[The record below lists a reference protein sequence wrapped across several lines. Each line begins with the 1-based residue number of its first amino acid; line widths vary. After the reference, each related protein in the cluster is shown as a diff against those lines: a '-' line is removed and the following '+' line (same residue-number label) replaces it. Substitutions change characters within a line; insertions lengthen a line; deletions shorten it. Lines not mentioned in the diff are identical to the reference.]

1 MGDLL
6 ARVILRPTRP
16 EDLPH
21 VIGEP
26 LPYRIWAITGELDGR
41 VLGVGGLTFHPDKV
55 VRVFA
60 ALTDDARRY
69 KVTLHK
75 AALQVLAMARGAGYR
90 RLGTFADPRIAPAE
104 AWLRR
109 LGFHPYT
116 VDDVTVYIWDETW
129 QTPSRSAHLP

>member
-6 ARVILRPTRP
+6 ASVILRPTRP
-16 EDLPH
+16 DDLPH

-26 LPYRIWAITGELDGR
+26 LPYRIWALTGELDGR
-41 VLGVGGLTFHPDKV
+41 VLGVGGLTFFPDKV

-75 AALQVLAMARGAGYR
+75 AALQVLAMARQHGYR
-90 RLGTFADPRIAPAE
+90 RLVTFADPSIEPAE
-104 AWLRR
+104 AWLQR
-109 LGFHPYT
+109 LGFHAHT
-116 VDDVTVYIWDETW
+116 VDDVTVYIWDESW
-129 QTPSRSAHLP
+129 LIPSRLARSR